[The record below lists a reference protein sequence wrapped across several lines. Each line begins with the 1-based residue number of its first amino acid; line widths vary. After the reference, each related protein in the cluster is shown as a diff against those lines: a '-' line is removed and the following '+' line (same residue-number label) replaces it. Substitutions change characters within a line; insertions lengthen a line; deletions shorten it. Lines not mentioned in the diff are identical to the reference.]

1 MFKGTK
7 IELGGEEYCLPPLS
21 LAKLEELE
29 EQFQALSEPSP
40 TLRERLSKLMPI
52 LLASF
57 QRNYP
62 EMTEAA
68 LRDLLDLPALDLVV
82 DAILRSNGFRRVM
95 PGETPPVQG

>member
-7 IELGGEEYCLPPLS
+7 VELGGEEYLIPPLS

-29 EQFQALSEPSP
+29 EQFQALGEPSP
-40 TLRERLSKLMPI
+40 TLRERLHKLMPI

-68 LRDLLDLPALDLVV
+68 LRNLLDLPSLDLVM
-82 DAILRSNGFRRVM
+82 DAILRSNGFRLVK
-95 PGETPPVQG
+95 PGETPPVQA